1 MTHKRVVAAVISI
14 WLFSVFLSFIKVS
27 KNIVPSIVIVIIF
40 SLCFIC
46 TTFIYCNVYKAV
58 KHHTNQIQALQLQQ
72 DAQNGETTNFARLR
86 KSAVCTF
93 YVFLVFVI
101 CYLPGYCAMI
111 TKIIVSK
118 PNTTVESFILYSW
131 TLLFLN
137 SSLNPIVYCWKMRHI
152 RHAIMGILQNVIP
165 SRN

>member
-1 MTHKRVVAAVISI
+1 MFVLFAQSFFFYCKIFKVV
-14 WLFSVFLSFIKVS
+14 K
-27 KNIVPSIVIVIIF
+27 P
-40 SLCFIC
+40 
-46 TTFIYCNVYKAV
+46 
-58 KHHTNQIQALQLQQ
+58 HTNEIQVQQ
-72 DAQNGETTNFARLR
+72 DAQNDETTNFARLR
-86 KSAVCTF
+86 KSAAFSF

-111 TKIIVSK
+111 TKIIVSE

-152 RHAIMGILQNVIP
+152 QHAIMGILQNVIP
-165 SRN
+165 SQK